1 MDSRILILL
10 LALTALLPGIA
21 RAQEWHELYADGNQ
35 ALRSGRVERAVE
47 LFKRAILKR
56 PEPGVNVPTYGTNF
70 EPRYFPYLRLAD
82 AYFRLERY
90 DEAIEALETSARF
103 AIEPAAERAALRV
116 RVQAAIDLARPPAKP
131 AVSAPAPPPPAPSP
145 SSRIEPASPPPA
157 PPPAPERR
165 DSTPPPVVTRPAADP
180 ARPSAP
186 VRREPP
192 ALDITSDPPGAQ
204 VFVDDELVGRT
215 DPETGRLRLTS
226 LERGRHR
233 IRLAS
238 EGHDD
243 VVRDIELGD
252 GGLAFQGVLSVSAPA
267 TTTLEA
273 PSAARPS
280 WIRPGW
286 LVAGFAL
293 VAFLAL
299 TLWFRRPPRYPTQT
313 RRTPS
318 GLSNSGGGSFEELP
332 ASFGDYTLLRRIGRG
347 GMATVYEAERRGE
360 RFALKRP
367 LAGFLE
373 DARFLERFVREADLG
388 RTLHHPN
395 IVRIHER
402 GEAEGV
408 PYFVMELIDG
418 ETLHDR
424 LDRDGHLD
432 PLTATRIVAQV
443 TEALDYAH
451 HKGVIHRDLKPSNI
465 MLDRQG
471 RVKVM
476 DYGIARAQFL
486 EGVTTTGGFL
496 GTPHYAAPEALDGRT
511 EPRSDLYAL
520 GVVFFEMLTG
530 RLPFP
535 GDNALAVLQAKN
547 TTDPPA
553 PSSLNYAVPKPLDR
567 IVLRVLARDPAER
580 PTAEELLNLLNDSLE
595 HGR

>member
-1 MDSRILILL
+1 VDLRVLVVL
-10 LALTALLPGIA
+10 LALAALLPRIA
-21 RAQEWHELYADGNQ
+21 QAQEWHELYADGNQ
-35 ALRSGRVERAVE
+35 ALRSGRLERAVD
-47 LFKRAILKR
+47 LFKRAVQKR
-56 PEPGVNVPTYGTNF
+56 PEPGVSLPTYGTNF

-90 DEAIEALETSARF
+90 DEAVDVLETSARY
-103 AIEPAAERAALRV
+103 AIEPEAERTALRA

-131 AVSAPAPPPPAPSP
+131 VAPAPPPPAPSP
-145 SSRIEPASPPPA
+145 SSRIEPATPPPA
-157 PPPAPERR
+157 PPPAPEPR

-180 ARPSAP
+180 ARPAAP

-192 ALDITSDPPGAQ
+192 VLDITSDPPGAQ
-204 VFVDDELVGRT
+204 VFVDDALVGRT
-215 DPETGRLRLTS
+215 DPETGRLRLTT
-226 LERGRHR
+226 LQRGSHR

-243 VVRDIELGD
+243 VVRDVELGD
-252 GGLAFQGVLSVSAPA
+252 GGFAFQGVLSLSAP
-267 TTTLEA
+267 TTVTA
-273 PSAARPS
+273 DSSGAARPG
-280 WIRPGW
+280 WLRPGW

-299 TLWFRRPPRYPTQT
+299 TLWFRRPPRYPTPT

-318 GLSNSGGGSFEELP
+318 GLSDSGSGGSFEELP
-332 ASFGDYTLLRRIGRG
+332 AAFADYTLLRRIGRG

-367 LAGFLE
+367 LTGFLE
-373 DARFLERFVREADLG
+373 DARFIERFVREADLG

-465 MLDRQG
+465 MLDREG

-496 GTPHYAAPEALDGRT
+496 GTPHYAAPESLDGRT
-511 EPRSDLYAL
+511 EPRSDLYSL

-530 RLPFP
+530 SLPFR

-547 TTDPPA
+547 TTEPPA
-553 PSSLNYAVPKPLDR
+553 PSSLNYAVPKALDR
-567 IVLRVLARDPAER
+567 IVLRALARDPAER

-595 HGR
+595 RGR